1 MQETGIR
8 ARKQVEQFEAVE
20 TARRRIFTGVLAA
33 TAAFVLVLLLIT
45 HAVRSSVPG
54 DDVEAA
60 KKKQPLAARPI
71 RIEQV
76 VQQYWTNAAGVPE
89 LGMTGIIRNTGPSGI
104 RSADMRCR
112 FRDSNG
118 EETFLEIPIISPT
131 QLNDLDAGP
140 LDAFSARMFKA
151 RIADF
156 PSALQPEILD
166 TELVNVKYSAF

>member
-1 MQETGIR
+1 
-8 ARKQVEQFEAVE
+8 VEQLGAVE
-20 TARRRIFTGVLAA
+20 TARRQIFTGVLAA
-33 TAAFVLVLLLIT
+33 TAAFILVLLLIT
-45 HAVRSSVPG
+45 RAVRSSAP
-54 DDVEAA
+54 AA
-60 KKKQPLAARPI
+60 DIESTEKKQIHTAQPV
-71 RIEQV
+71 RIEQL

-112 FRDSNG
+112 FRDYQG

-140 LDAFSARMFKA
+140 LDAFSARTFEV

-156 PSALQPEILD
+156 PAVLQPEILG
-166 TELVNVKYSAF
+166 TELVNVKLSAF